1 MAKVRS
7 SLGEIV
13 DFDMMKIMSEL
24 NAPPVKVVARP
35 MPTYAEEL
43 PPVVAEEP
51 AAPLVVKQP
60 ETKTKR

>member
-24 NAPPVKVVARP
+24 NAPPVRVIAPKPVDTFVNEA
-35 MPTYAEEL
+35 
-43 PPVVAEEP
+43 PVVAEEP

-60 ETKTKR
+60 ETKAKR